1 MKDNVTLYGAA
12 TVGTKGQ
19 IVIPA
24 EAREVLNIQPGDKV
38 MIIGHAHKKA
48 VLGVCTED
56 SLQDLIQHL
65 DKKLDSLRSAISTR
79 PKKEGDK

>member
-1 MKDNVTLYGAA
+1 MKGNVTLYGTA

-24 EAREVLNIQPGDKV
+24 EAREALNIQPGDKV
-38 MIIGHAHKKA
+38 MIIGHPHKKA

-56 SLQDLIQHL
+56 SLQDLIKHL
-65 DKKLDSLRSAISTR
+65 DKKLDSLRSAIGTH
-79 PKKEGDK
+79 PEKEGEK